1 MKRLIVCLICLYAIS
16 ASALPIEGAQPSR
29 MMHPENHN
37 NGVFSLTTT
46 NFANAEDLHY
56 LHSQKLLYMS
66 ASWISGKKYRR
77 DALGQLLYW
86 ATYPPSSNNN
96 QMISQ
101 TDPLWTEDMVMVQD
115 TLTTVG
121 FDGDMEV
128 YEFLPA
134 YNGLLVANM
143 DAQDLY
149 GVYNTQDRVL
159 QSIMGS
165 PAPLPFDPFG
175 STNFCFSIPQ
185 PGSFETP
192 GFITDSAYYYDYC
205 PFGTLGDRDF
215 GSSSS
220 RSTHHPLGLAVHQES
235 YSWNLQNHDKML
247 IMKHTVYNT
256 NELDSIQD
264 LAISHFVDADLGPS
278 TGGTEIASDDVSGYV
293 KGAGYEFAYSRDF
306 DGDNGL
312 SPTYIGSKLIIPD
325 FTDYGLRNAWFWKVG
340 DGPNDTNPLNLA
352 TSNQTANEKYWL
364 ATGRNPN
371 SSKFLLMRLEDP
383 DTLEY
388 EQPAPNDTRF
398 LNTLH
403 GALPGTPEYAQTD
416 DQGNYIY
423 RLNLEPQESIS
434 YYTVLFMGDSLAEL
448 KSRSL
453 QIETFIENGLQ
464 IDPDPSLTCIPYLM
478 PVECEEPDTF
488 DLIWHSYTDPE
499 RFELKYKAQD
509 APDTDWNM
517 TILPGSARDYS
528 LSGMDADTWYQI
540 KVGSVYYS
548 PEEVYLESETKL
560 INLSHV
566 SIGDEHIL
574 PLAQIRNYPNPFSG
588 KTNIEYELKE
598 SAAASLEIYNIRG
611 QKVRSFNAAAQNPG
625 IQNLSWDGRDD
636 GGKVCASGIYYLRLQ
651 AGKQLT
657 QRKMLLVK

>member
-1 MKRLIVCLICLYAIS
+1 MLFRS
-16 ASALPIEGAQPSR
+16 
-29 MMHPENHN
+29 
-37 NGVFSLTTT
+37 
-46 NFANAEDLHY
+46 
-56 LHSQKLLYMS
+56 
-66 ASWISGKKYRR
+66 
-77 DALGQLLYW
+77 
-86 ATYPPSSNNN
+86 
-96 QMISQ
+96 
-101 TDPLWTEDMVMVQD
+101 
-115 TLTTVG
+115 
-121 FDGDMEV
+121 
-128 YEFLPA
+128 LPA
-134 YNGLLVANM
+134 YNGLLYANP
-143 DAQDLY
+143 DTQDLY

-159 QSIMGS
+159 KSIMGS
-165 PAPLPFDPFG
+165 PAPLPFDPLG

-185 PGSFETP
+185 AGSFDTP

-220 RSTHHPLGLAVHQES
+220 RSTHYPLGLAVHQES

-256 NELDSIQD
+256 NELDAIRD

-278 TGGTEIASDDVSGYV
+278 SGGTEIAPDDVSGYV
-293 KGAGYEFAYSRDF
+293 KGPGYEFAYSRDF

-325 FTDYGLRNAWFWKVG
+325 FTDYGLRHAWCWKVG
-340 DGPNDTNPLNLA
+340 DGPNDSKPLNLA
-352 TSNQTANEKYWL
+352 PLNQTANEKYWL

-371 SSKFLLMRLEDP
+371 SNKFLLMRLEDP

-388 EQPAPNDTRF
+388 EQPVPNDTRF

-403 GALPGTPEYAQTD
+403 GALPGTPEYVQTD

-434 YYTVLFMGDSLAEL
+434 YYTVLFVGDSLAEL
-448 KSRSL
+448 KARSL
-453 QIETFIENGLQ
+453 QIDTFIENGLQ

-488 DLIWHSYTDPE
+488 QLTWHSYTDPE

-517 TILPGSARDYS
+517 SILPGSARNYS

-540 KVGSVYYS
+540 KIGSVYYS
-548 PEEVYLESETKL
+548 HEELYLESETKL
-560 INLSHV
+560 VNLSHV
-566 SIGDEHIL
+566 SIGDEHIV
-574 PLAQIRNYPNPFSG
+574 PLSQIRNYPNPFSG
-588 KTNIEYELKE
+588 KTKIEYELKE

-611 QKVRSFNAAAQNPG
+611 QKVRSFNEAAHSAG
-625 IQNLSWDGRDD
+625 IHNLTWDARDD
-636 GGKVCASGIYYLRLQ
+636 GGKACASGVYYLRLQ